1 MASGES
7 LQSNASEDPPGLVL
21 LGGCVRRKIVL
32 EYFFLFFLSPM
43 LPTKKDGCDLGLCL
57 ELLCVENL
65 DFIWK

>member
-1 MASGES
+1 MASEES

-32 EYFFLFFLSPM
+32 EYWFFFSFFM

-65 DFIWK
+65 DFI